1 MTSCGAPVQD
11 GPVALAPGA
20 TVVDGTVT
28 LAGEP
33 VPGAYVRLH
42 DASGEFTAEVVTGP
56 TGTFTFYAR
65 PAAWEL
71 RVLSRAGNTSVG
83 VDAAEGRTTVAVPL

>member
-1 MTSCGAPVQD
+1 MTGCGAPVQD

-28 LAGEP
+28 LTGEP

-71 RVLSRAGNTSVG
+71 RVLSRAGNTSVD